1 MPRSLESDAP
11 NCQLKEEMEKTGEPV
26 IYVDLWSTTT
36 VEDMT
41 TRLAT
46 AAVAALGQCWQDMV
60 TQLGQRL
67 KFGFEISQTL
77 TGLLVPV
84 PKVEL
89 CDAPVAEQRKRLVD
103 ALDLLE
109 ELAAKHKAHLSV
121 IIDEFQEIECLG
133 SEEDRPKARGQGKRG
148 SNRGVRHVSAMR
160 QVRAAIQLHRHVTY
174 LFAGSDRRLIEQ
186 LHDEDGGALH
196 NLGRKYEIGPIEP
209 THFAHWIE
217 RQFHLMG
224 MNARGTGQRFID
236 VAGPRT
242 RDIRT
247 LAETVAELARKI
259 TVVSEDLIAEGMEAV
274 VRQRRPAYEA
284 NWKQLTKVQQNILR
298 AVPAEGGGLSRQEVR
313 RTYGIGEASTA
324 TKTINALAERAVV
337 LRDGTAV
344 LFDDPF
350 YRAWVIISALPD
362 VGIHRPVTYVPQR

>member
-1 MPRSLESDAP
+1 MR
-11 NCQLKEEMEKTGEPV
+11 
-26 IYVDLWSTTT
+26 Y
-36 VEDMT
+36 
-41 TRLAT
+41 
-46 AAVAALGQCWQDMV
+46 
-60 TQLGQRL
+60 
-67 KFGFEISQTL
+67 
-77 TGLLVPV
+77 
-84 PKVEL
+84 
-89 CDAPVAEQRKRLVD
+89 
-103 ALDLLE
+103 
-109 ELAAKHKAHLSV
+109 
-121 IIDEFQEIECLG
+121 
-133 SEEDRPKARGQGKRG
+133 
-148 SNRGVRHVSAMR
+148 VSAMR

-209 THFAHWIE
+209 AHFAHWIE
-217 RQFHLMG
+217 KQFRLMG
-224 MNARGTGQRFID
+224 MNARGAGQRFID

-242 RDIRT
+242 RDVRT
-247 LAETVAELARKI
+247 LAETVAELARKS

-298 AVPAEGGGLSRQEVR
+298 AVAAEGGGLSRQEVR

-350 YRAWVIISALPD
+350 YRAWVIISALPYPPNLA
-362 VGIHRPVTYVPQR
+362 RCMMMT